1 MSTLRFLRVRYA
13 ENLLQVLEN
22 SGLPTGRALSAV
34 GLQNVELKAGS
45 WMPFVQLDA
54 FIEEIIRE
62 HGYWD
67 LGLTAAMLPRVQHS
81 SFSRKTLFEHTL
93 FQSLQSICSGI
104 HMEDTSAFFRL
115 IRENNNCWI
124 HCGTIQGGRETV
136 RQIELYRLGAMID
149 TIRYTAGAN
158 WLPETVQLQSIDDGR
173 LQDVELFRDINIRF
187 NSPGLAIP
195 VPNHLLPNAPSLN
208 RIAPIDE
215 NTDSDTVNSAPRTF
229 EMATK
234 TVIRN
239 QIELG
244 NIHVNDVAHC
254 LGVSTRSLQRYL
266 AVQNTSFS
274 ILLEQSK
281 IERAQELLGST
292 SLTHRQIARA
302 LGYRHQ
308 TDFSRA
314 FRRVCGVTPRQF
326 RSRKQND

>member
-1 MSTLRFLRVRYA
+1 
-13 ENLLQVLEN
+13 
-22 SGLPTGRALSAV
+22 
-34 GLQNVELKAGS
+34 
-45 WMPFVQLDA
+45 
-54 FIEEIIRE
+54 
-62 HGYWD
+62 
-67 LGLTAAMLPRVQHS
+67 
-81 SFSRKTLFEHTL
+81 
-93 FQSLQSICSGI
+93 
-104 HMEDTSAFFRL
+104 MEDTSALFRL

-124 HCGTIQGGRETV
+124 HCGTIEGGRETV
-136 RQIELYRLGAMID
+136 RQVELYRFGAIID

-173 LQDVELFRDINIRF
+173 LQDVALFQDINIRF
-187 NSPGLAIP
+187 NSPGLAIQ
-195 VPNHLLPNAPSLN
+195 VPNHLLPKAPRLN
-208 RIAPIDE
+208 RIAPMYE
-215 NTDSDTVNSAPRTF
+215 STDSETVNSAPRTF

-239 QIELG
+239 QLELG

-254 LGVSTRSLQRYL
+254 LGVSTRSLQRHL

-281 IERAQELLGST
+281 TERAQELLGST

-326 RSRKQND
+326 RSMM

>member
-93 FQSLQSICSGI
+93 FQSLQSICSRI
-104 HMEDTSAFFRL
+104 HMEDTSALFRL
-115 IRENNNCWI
+115 VRENNNCWI
-124 HCGTIQGGRETV
+124 HCGKIEGGRETV
-136 RQIELYRLGAMID
+136 RQVELYRFGAIID

-173 LQDVELFRDINIRF
+173 LQDVELFQDINIRF
-187 NSPGLAIP
+187 NSPGLAIQ
-195 VPNHLLPNAPSLN
+195 VPNHLLPKAPRLN
-208 RIAPIDE
+208 RITPTYE
-215 NTDSDTVNSAPRTF
+215 STDSDTVKSAPRTF

-281 IERAQELLGST
+281 TERAQELLGST

-326 RSRKQND
+326 RSMMQND